1 MEPEKKRAKS
11 SPKQSLQKYL
21 FPITII
27 SSILIS
33 GSVGYTASQIAINNS
48 SSDSD
53 TMKNQVTEA
62 KNDSV
67 KVIET
72 EIPKIISNLEKYNQD
87 INLIDKNIKLLK
99 ENLALIKDSKGII
112 DKAITF
118 IGVVNTLPNV
128 PFAEKYGTEIKFA
141 KIKLDEIEN
150 TLIHMENLTVIKKE
164 MSDSHQQLNL
174 LYEEYQKEKSIEQ
187 LLLIEQELNSNLI
200 YQIEDLKN
208 ITREAQEVFELS
220 SSILTTVNNAKSF
233 INSMQETGGTTLDVI
248 QFWKDNEEDSE
259 DETNTRENFQKVLA
273 ASEEEIQNLPDELA
287 QQSIDSIT
295 SISIVQKEL
304 QTIRIAQ
311 MIIGE

>member
-21 FPITII
+21 LPITII

-33 GSVGYTASQIAINNS
+33 GSVGYTASQLAINNS
-48 SSDSD
+48 SSDSG
-53 TMKNQVTEA
+53 TMKKQVTEA

-67 KVIET
+67 KLIET
-72 EIPKIISNLEKYNQD
+72 EIPKIISHLEKYNQD

-99 ENLALIKDSKGII
+99 ENLALIKDSKGIV
-112 DKAITF
+112 DKTITF
-118 IGVVNTLPNV
+118 IDVVNTLPNV
-128 PFAEKYGTEIKFA
+128 PFAEKYGTDIKFA
-141 KIKLDEIEN
+141 KIKLDEIDN
-150 TLIHMENLTVIKKE
+150 TLIHLENLAVIKKE
-164 MSDSHQQLNL
+164 MSDSHQQLKL

-208 ITREAQEVFELS
+208 ITREAQEVFDLS

-233 INSMQETGGTTLDVI
+233 INSMQETGETTLDVI
-248 QFWKDNEEDSE
+248 QFWKGNEDSE
-259 DETNTRENFQKVLA
+259 VETKTREDFQKVLA

>member
-1 MEPEKKRAKS
+1 
-11 SPKQSLQKYL
+11 
-21 FPITII
+21 
-27 SSILIS
+27 
-33 GSVGYTASQIAINNS
+33 
-48 SSDSD
+48 
-53 TMKNQVTEA
+53 MKNQVTEA

-112 DKAITF
+112 DKAIT
-118 IGVVNTLPNV
+118 IIDVVSTLPNV
-128 PFAEKYGTEIKFA
+128 PFVEKYGTDIKFA

-233 INSMQETGGTTLDVI
+233 INSMQETGETTLDVI

-259 DETNTRENFQKVLA
+259 VETNTRENFQKVLA

>member
-11 SPKQSLQKYL
+11 SPKQSFQRYL

-48 SSDSD
+48 PSDSD

-62 KNDSV
+62 RNDSV

-72 EIPKIISNLEKYNQD
+72 EIPKIISDLEKYNQD

-112 DKAITF
+112 DKTITF

-128 PFAEKYGTEIKFA
+128 PFVEKYGTDIKFA

-233 INSMQETGGTTLDVI
+233 INSMQETGETTLDVI
-248 QFWKDNEEDSE
+248 QFWKENEEDYE
-259 DETNTRENFQKVLA
+259 VETNKRENFQKVLA
-273 ASEEEIQNLPDELA
+273 ASEEEIQNLPEELA

-295 SISIVQKEL
+295 SISIVQKEI

-311 MIIGE
+311 MIISE

>member
-1 MEPEKKRAKS
+1 MEPEKRRAKS
-11 SPKQSLQKYL
+11 SPKQSLQRYL
-21 FPITII
+21 FQITII

-48 SSDSD
+48 PSDSH

-62 KNDSV
+62 RNDSV

-72 EIPKIISNLEKYNQD
+72 EIPKIISDLEKYNQD

-112 DKAITF
+112 DKTITF

-128 PFAEKYGTEIKFA
+128 PFVEKYGTDIKFA

-220 SSILTTVNNAKSF
+220 SSILTTVNNAKSI
-233 INSMQETGGTTLDVI
+233 INSMQETGETTLDVI
-248 QFWKDNEEDSE
+248 QFWKENEEDYE
-259 DETNTRENFQKVLA
+259 VETNKRENFQKVLA

-295 SISIVQKEL
+295 SISIVQKEI

-311 MIIGE
+311 MIISE

>member
-33 GSVGYTASQIAINNS
+33 GSVGYTAGQLAINNS

-72 EIPKIISNLEKYNQD
+72 EIPKIISDLEKYNQD

-118 IGVVNTLPNV
+118 IDVVNTLPNV
-128 PFAEKYGTEIKFA
+128 PFAEKYGTDIKFA

-187 LLLIEQELNSNLI
+187 LILIEQELNSNLI

-233 INSMQETGGTTLDVI
+233 INSMQETGETTLDVI

-259 DETNTRENFQKVLA
+259 VETNTRENFQKVLA